1 MTGRPRTKTP
11 DFNALRFG
19 ANLKAIRRTQ
29 GLSQPDLAGASD
41 VSTQVVSN
49 LERGT
54 AIPSIDTLC
63 KIARGLGVDPRELF
77 SGGLV
82 GGSRRPSQA
91 SKLVD
96 LLATF
101 DEELARQAI
110 TILKALS
117 QTRRR

>member
-11 DFNALRFG
+11 DFSPIRFG
-19 ANLKAIRRTQ
+19 ANLKAIRRSK
-29 GLSQPDLAGASD
+29 GFSQPDLANASHI
-41 VSTQVVSN
+41 STQVVSN

-54 AIPSIDTLC
+54 VIPSVDTLC

-77 SGGLV
+77 GAGLA
-82 GGSRRPSQA
+82 GAGRPPSPT

-101 DEELARQAI
+101 DEDLSRQALV
-110 TILKALS
+110 ILKSLS
-117 QTRRR
+117 QVRRR